1 MSPEI
6 TYILI
11 VMTVYACLFASACFG
26 AEALLAYI
34 VMITITGNVVVGK
47 VITLFGY
54 QMNPAAA
61 LAVMLFWIGSLLT
74 QYNGVRVAKRALYYN
89 VTSLAFMTLVGWLIM
104 NIPSNVSPSMTEAI
118 KTIFG
123 FMPGVLLGAA
133 ASFSAAFMFTI
144 LVQRKLQ
151 KRWHGEL
158 PILLQTGLVAT
169 ATLLDIAIFTTV
181 AYYNSGA
188 NIPQMIVMTWAVR
201 LVVIAMGIPVI
212 MGIRALHHRGKIPLL
227 TE

>member
-1 MSPEI
+1 MTPEI

-11 VMTVYACLFASACFG
+11 ILAVYACLFAASCFG

-34 VMITITGNVVVGK
+34 VMVTITGNVVVGK

-54 QMNPAAA
+54 QLNPAAA

-74 QYNGVRVAKRALYYN
+74 QYNGVKVAKRALYYN
-89 VTSLAFMTLVGWLIM
+89 VSSLAFLTLIGWLVM

-133 ASFSAAFMFTI
+133 AAFSAAFLFTI
-144 LVQRKLQ
+144 FVQRKLQ
-151 KRWHGEL
+151 KKFHGEL
-158 PILLQTGLVAT
+158 PVLLQSGLVAV
-169 ATLLDIAIFTTV
+169 ATLMDIAIFNSV
-181 AYYNSGA
+181 AYYGSDV
-188 NIPQMIVMTWAVR
+188 NIPQTILMTWAVR
-201 LVVIAMGIPVI
+201 VVVIIMGIPVI
-212 MGIRALHHRGKIPLL
+212 MAIRALHHRGKVPLL